1 MLAVSQRMQQPP
13 PMCCYGLMATS
24 SDPGQL
30 RSTAETLVAEA
41 AEFVRRRRAEVFG
54 AQAGSTR
61 DLVQTKSSPTD
72 PVTVVDTE
80 TERFIRDRLTQLR
93 PGDAVLG
100 EEGGGSGDVSGRAPG
115 AVTWVVDPIDGTV
128 NFMYDVPAY
137 AVSVAA
143 QMDGASV
150 AGAVADVVG
159 DRIYSAGRGLGA
171 QVTDRAGTAALRCA
185 DVSELSVAL
194 LGTGFGYSPR
204 RRAAQAELLARLLP
218 AVRDVR
224 RIGSAALDLCM
235 VAAGRLDVYYEHGIK
250 PWDYAA
256 GSLIAAEAGA
266 RVVLPGPAIDSGEV
280 IIAAAAGIADEFIAT
295 LQREGGLTP
304 IPQ

>member
-1 MLAVSQRMQQPP
+1 
-13 PMCCYGLMATS
+13 MCCYGQMATLS

-54 AQAGSTR
+54 AEAEGSAH
-61 DLVQTKSSPTD
+61 DLVQTKSTPTD

-100 EEGGGSGDVSGRAPG
+100 EEGGGSGDVSGREPG

-143 QMDGASV
+143 QIGGTSV

-159 DRIYSAGRGLGA
+159 DRIYSAASGLGA
-171 QVTDRAGTAALRCA
+171 NVTDRVGTAALRCN

-194 LGTGFGYSPR
+194 LGTGFGYSR
-204 RRAAQAELLARLLP
+204 GRRAAQAQLLARLLP
-218 AVRDVR
+218 MVRDVR

-266 RVVLPGPAIDSGEV
+266 RVVLPGPEIDSADA
-280 IIAAAAGIADEFIAT
+280 IIAAAPGIADEFIAT
-295 LQREGGLTP
+295 LQREGGLEP
-304 IPQ
+304 ISQ